1 MSATLSAEGKTMPNG
16 DTKVPLREHVDIRV
30 NSLEK
35 LLEAQFAAIE
45 KATALY
51 QRTLDVRLEGLNE
64 WRQQSKDRER
74 EFLPR
79 EEYRVSHD
87 RVVEDVRSLR
97 ESRAEISGKA
107 SQKSVNITQGIA
119 LAALA
124 GTLINVA
131 LRLAGR

>member
-1 MSATLSAEGKTMPNG
+1 MPNG
-16 DTKVPLREHVDIRV
+16 DTKVPLRDYLEHQIQAVGNKVEASERV
-30 NSLEK
+30 VLSKLDAMEVATTLSRENLE
-35 LLEAQFAAIE
+35 
-45 KATALY
+45 
-51 QRTLDVRLEGLNE
+51 QRLDAMNE

-74 EFLPR
+74 EFLSR
-79 EEYRVSHD
+79 AEYAAYHD
-87 RVVEDVRSLR
+87 RVVDDVRSLR